1 MNAMDESMIHGRIS
15 QYPDIAREV
24 TLHPTGY
31 PTPSPE
37 RAKSGLHHIVQKLHA
52 GLVSVLTE
60 ATTMQENKPPVTCP
74 TCGGCDTVRCK
85 GPQGLC
91 ETCYQQRHECRT
103 CGQRF
108 LSFWDLSS
116 TRCYGDAPR
125 LEVVNAR

>member
-1 MNAMDESMIHGRIS
+1 
-15 QYPDIAREV
+15 
-24 TLHPTGY
+24 
-31 PTPSPE
+31 
-37 RAKSGLHHIVQKLHA
+37 
-52 GLVSVLTE
+52 
-60 ATTMQENKPPVTCP
+60 MQENKPPVTCP

-116 TRCYGDAPR
+116 IRCYGEAPR
-125 LEVVNAR
+125 LEVEVNAR

>member
-1 MNAMDESMIHGRIS
+1 MIQKSIS
-15 QYPDIAREV
+15 QRTIITKKEA
-24 TLHPTGY
+24 TSPTGY

-37 RAKSGLHHIVQKLHA
+37 QDESGLHHLVQKLYA

-60 ATTMQENKPPVTCP
+60 AKKMQENKPPVTCP
-74 TCGGCDTVRCK
+74 NCGGCDTIRRK

-116 TRCYGDAPR
+116 IRCYGDAPR
-125 LEVVNAR
+125 LEVVANA